1 MAFVLRPGRNVG
13 EELRRIARNELRRA
27 SASLGGSAALSKVH
41 DARKRV
47 KKVRAV
53 VKLMSE
59 ADDGPWAKSDRTL
72 RTAGR
77 LLSDL
82 RDTDALV
89 ETLDSLHKRYPKR
102 LSAASY
108 RAIRRQLT
116 ARRAEAMKVASDQ
129 RHLTSAA
136 KKLEKVRRSAKT
148 WHVPSIKPS
157 ELPGLLRESFR
168 ASRKAM
174 RIAARKRQPEAVHDW
189 RKRLK
194 TLWYHLR
201 LVTSLA
207 ADPGHRIRSLRSLER
222 LLGDDHNLEVLSAT
236 IADDRES
243 GRQMPADRRELILV
257 ARTRQ
262 AVVRR
267 QASALGRRL
276 HAGTSK
282 QFARSLRV
290 R

>member
-1 MAFVLRPGRNVG
+1 LR
-13 EELRRIARNELRRA
+13 
-27 SASLGGSAALSKVH
+27 
-41 DARKRV
+41 
-47 KKVRAV
+47 
-53 VKLMSE
+53 
-59 ADDGPWAKSDRTL
+59 
-72 RTAGR
+72 
-77 LLSDL
+77 
-82 RDTDALV
+82 
-89 ETLDSLHKRYPKR
+89 KRYPKR

-116 ARRAEAMKVASDQ
+116 DRRAEAMKVASDK
-129 RHLTSAA
+129 RHLASAA

-148 WHVPSIKPS
+148 WPVPSIKTS
-157 ELPGLLRESFR
+157 ELPKLLRESFR

-174 RIAARKRQPEAVHDW
+174 RIAARKRHPEAVHEW

-201 LVTSLA
+201 LIASLA
-207 ADPGHRIRSLRSLER
+207 PDPGHRIRSLRSLAR

-236 IADDRES
+236 IADNRDS
-243 GRQMPADRRELILV
+243 GQQMPADGRELIVV

-267 QASALGRRL
+267 QAFALGRRL
-276 HAGTSK
+276 HARTSK

-290 R
+290 P